1 MRGNTFLPSN
11 DDIES
16 RCYERNTMSVG
27 KDLSEREMAVLQ
39 CIAQGMNTNEVAE
52 KLCISVNT
60 VETHRRHLNEKLGAR
75 NTASLVMNAVRFGL
89 IAVFED

>member
-1 MRGNTFLPSN
+1 
-11 DDIES
+11 
-16 RCYERNTMSVG
+16 
-27 KDLSEREMAVLQ
+27 
-39 CIAQGMNTNEVAE
+39 MNTNEVAE

-75 NTASLVMNAVRFGL
+75 NTTSLVMNAVRLGL